1 MDHATHITMAEEQN
15 AKIDQTVREEGRRL
29 LKFIRV
35 RVPDEADA
43 EDIFQDVF
51 SQLIETYR
59 GMERVERVTA
69 WLFRVARNKIA
80 DLYRRRKP
88 ESLTQ
93 RQAGQDDDGPP
104 VVMLQDILPDLA
116 GTPEDALVRVALG
129 AAIEEAVADL
139 PRAQREVFIWHEL
152 EDLSFRDMAEL
163 TGETENTL
171 RMRKYQ
177 AVQFLR
183 RRLDIFYQEL

>member
-1 MDHATHITMAEEQN
+1 MEHVQQITMADEQN

-29 LKFIRV
+29 LTFIRGRV
-35 RVPDEADA
+35 RDEADA

-51 SQLIETYR
+51 SQLVETYR
-59 GMERVERVTA
+59 GLERVERVTS
-69 WLFRVARNKIA
+69 WLFKVARNKIA

-116 GTPEDALVRVALG
+116 GTPEDALFREAIG
-129 AAIEEAVADL
+129 AAIEEAVEDL
-139 PRAQREVFIWHEL
+139 PRAQRDVFVWHEL
-152 EDLSFRDMAEL
+152 EDLSFREMATM